1 MVKKGFSLT
10 EALVVMAIISILFS
24 VAAKVITTRPK
35 PPKQN
40 TAHGYFECYIQD
52 GALWQRTVIDRVA
65 TEPRA
70 MGEQCQF
77 KPPTGVAF
85 YNINSHDPD
94 ITRFEPNI
102 NKTLDISILE
112 ESFIFNGETL
122 SSDAGSDADNTDNT
136 FFFQTMYPNSEI
148 YNGGTMRKGVM
159 ISW

>member
-35 PPKQN
+35 PPKQT
-40 TAHGYFECYIQD
+40 TAHGYFECYINN
-52 GALWQRTVIDRVA
+52 GELWQRKVVDGVA

-70 MGEQCQF
+70 MGNQCQF
-77 KPPTGVAF
+77 KPQTGVTF
-85 YNINSHDPD
+85 YNINSYNPS

-102 NKTLDISILE
+102 NNTLDISISLDG
-112 ESFIFNGETL
+112 SFIFNGETL
-122 SSDAGSDADNTDNT
+122 SSDAGSDADNAL
-136 FFFQTMYPNSEI
+136 FFQTMYPNSEI
-148 YNGGTMRKGVM
+148 YNGGTIRKGVM